1 VRKFILLLLTGAM
14 LAGGIYLVTFE
25 LLFAQVIFFRLMV
38 GGGLLALAG
47 GYLLWTDFVA
57 PRLGI
62 RTWED

>member
-1 VRKFILLLLTGAM
+1 MRKLILLLLTGGM

-47 GYLLWTDFVA
+47 GYLFWTDFIA
-57 PRLGI
+57 PKLGI

>member
-1 VRKFILLLLTGAM
+1 M

-47 GYLLWTDFVA
+47 GYLFWTDFIA
-57 PRLGI
+57 PKLGI
-62 RTWED
+62 RRWED